1 MITLRLTLSELQQL
15 RSLLADQR
23 DVDQNLLLAKLDDVL
38 HQATVQRVCPVC
50 EQSFTQLKF
59 GRTANYCSAAC
70 KQKAY
75 RNRHDEAMRR
85 VLSRPSRP

>member
-15 RSLLADQR
+15 RSLLADQANA
-23 DVDQNLLLAKLDDVL
+23 DHNLLLAKLDDAH
-38 HQATVQRVCPVC
+38 HQATVLRICPVC

-75 RNRHDEAMRR
+75 RQRSFRA
-85 VLSRPSRP
+85 LSKYPR